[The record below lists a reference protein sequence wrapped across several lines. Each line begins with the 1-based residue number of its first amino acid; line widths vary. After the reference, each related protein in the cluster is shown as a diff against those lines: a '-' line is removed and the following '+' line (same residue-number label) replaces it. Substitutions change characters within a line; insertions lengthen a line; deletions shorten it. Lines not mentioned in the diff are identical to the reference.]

1 MEWCHEHES
10 LLKDWAEKARY
21 YSWMHHKA
29 GRYLSRINNSI
40 SIPVIIISTATASAN
55 FTMVGNTEANDTLR
69 FYFPLAVGVA
79 NVVTTILSALNK
91 FLKCEELGTQH
102 MVSHGNFSKLM
113 RNICMDLSIP
123 PEHRRNPLDA
133 CTVYRTEFDRLV
145 AEAPTIPTKVIQMFN
160 MTFPYGK
167 NKPEI
172 ANEFSKISIYGRN
185 TDLQQRE
192 NMYRKIRNFY
202 KWASER
208 KNLLPHRDS
217 VDASTYRK
225 FYGRASRASDDGYKR
240 RSSSNSFEKQDS
252 IDEHTIE
259 MAVKTPNALEVNL
272 KSSPAHYDSDLVCRS
287 PTI

>member
-1 MEWCHEHES
+1 
-10 LLKDWAEKARY
+10 
-21 YSWMHHKA
+21 
-29 GRYLSRINNSI
+29 
-40 SIPVIIISTATASAN
+40 
-55 FTMVGNTEANDTLR
+55 MVGNTEANDTLR

-160 MTFPYGK
+160 MTFPHGK

-217 VDASTYRK
+217 VDASTY
-225 FYGRASRASDDGYKR
+225 YKR
-240 RSSSNSFEKQDS
+240 YYRDSKESDNGRPSSNSFEKQRA
-252 IDEHTIE
+252 IDEHAIE
-259 MAVKTPNALEVNL
+259 MDVSTPNRLQINL
-272 KSSPAHYDSDLVCRS
+272 KSSPAHYDNDLVCRS